1 MDFRHGIELSGR
13 SASINV
19 FEMVF
24 AKKFYLVVAAG
35 SALVLW
41 TVFNILDGLIL
52 LSPVLT
58 FYLPIPDDAMP
69 GFVLSIVTAI
79 LAGVIV
85 AMNVF
90 LFKSG
95 SKMAKA
101 SMLSGST
108 LGTISSVCASC
119 SSIGF
124 YLASTFGFAG
134 VAASGFLSTY
144 QLPLRFVAIGILV
157 VALISAQWRIQKAC
171 KIPT

>member
-1 MDFRHGIELSGR
+1 
-13 SASINV
+13 
-19 FEMVF
+19 MVF

-134 VAASGFLSTY
+134 VAASSFLSTY

-157 VALISAQWRIQKAC
+157 VALISAQWRIQKTC